1 MSMNKIQL
9 LYYSLISIVL
19 AGCADSSTVNKEKS
33 DPIAEV
39 EHMNFDWII
48 GQWKY
53 EDVEGILFEDWKK
66 ENDSTFMGK
75 SYYVNESDTLFVES
89 ILLSRI
95 GDSLFYES
103 LKEDTLRN
111 KIYKGPLNAN
121 NSFTIENPQ
130 HGFPRN
136 IRYNYL
142 TDSSMVIEISGVID
156 GQMEIQPYEMV
167 RVNSTKE

>member
-9 LYYSLISIVL
+9 LYYSLISIVI
-19 AGCADSSTVNKEKS
+19 AGCGDSSTVNKKKS
-33 DPIAEV
+33 EPTAEV

-75 SYYVNESDTLFVES
+75 SYFVNQSDTLFLEN
-89 ILLSRI
+89 IRLSRV

-103 LKEDTLRN
+103 LKEDTLRKN
-111 KIYKGPLNAN
+111 KIYKGPLIADNG
-121 NSFTIENPQ
+121 FTIENPQ

-136 IRYNYL
+136 IRYNFL
-142 TDSSMVIEISGVID
+142 NDSSMVIEISGVID
-156 GQMEIQPYEMV
+156 GQMEIQPYEMI
-167 RVNSTKE
+167 RVNPTK